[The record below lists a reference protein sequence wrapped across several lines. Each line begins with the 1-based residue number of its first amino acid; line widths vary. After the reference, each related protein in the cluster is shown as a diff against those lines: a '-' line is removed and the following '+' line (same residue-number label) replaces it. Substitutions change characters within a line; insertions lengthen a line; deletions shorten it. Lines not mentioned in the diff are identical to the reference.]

1 MESFSERIMNQKPVK
16 IPVPLWNELHKEAKA
31 YGKNIPL
38 ARYMRA
44 ILLHRKLMDTGNPE
58 FVKSLFNRK

>member
-1 MESFSERIMNQKPVK
+1 MNQKPVK
-16 IPVPLWNELHKEAKA
+16 IPAPLWEELNKEAKA
-31 YGKNIPL
+31 YGEKIPL

-44 ILLHRKLMDTGNPE
+44 ILQHRKLMDMGNPE